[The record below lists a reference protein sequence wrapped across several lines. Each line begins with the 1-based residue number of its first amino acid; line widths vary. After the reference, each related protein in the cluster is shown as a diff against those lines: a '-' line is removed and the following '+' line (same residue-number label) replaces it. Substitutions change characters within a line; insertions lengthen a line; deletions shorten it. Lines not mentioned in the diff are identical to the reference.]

1 MLCLAW
7 LPLSYSNAQ
16 ELIPGQQYTTQNV
29 VQQTQQG
36 GPSTWVNGVYQNSL
50 TCWTWGNPGYCGP
63 NAIVRPANNINFSFG
78 QTDLYQ
84 TQAVASILPSA
95 TGLRVNGYNFSF
107 TAKNGNGWD
116 DGRVDYLYAYT
127 HFTNQNNQVVSYN
140 SYNLNYKFNWTTFNF
155 SETFATP
162 FVANDLKNVTYGFV
176 GRDNNGW
183 AGPYGPEITNVSFSL
198 KYSVDPCVTNPL
210 YSPSCPG
217 YLDALNKLKPI
228 SAPEPVA
235 VQTVSVLEPATTTT
249 TTQPTQAQQ
258 VSSTPIAT
266 VVSTPTVMSTVTAT
280 TQTQQATQKSGTP
293 SIGTLL
299 SIITSVQA
307 QNSATERAVVQQAT
321 QEAAKQAEKATQDAE
336 NVVAK
341 QVQQQQEQQ
350 QTQQNLQSTTI
361 QQTFVNTTRQDI
373 FQLPGSNQQRQN
385 IGLPTATATNQ
396 ESFSQNF
403 SVTTAQPTQT
413 QVQAPGLPNITSTAQ
428 EVVLQKPLA
437 IVVQPQQSQA
447 VVQAAQP
454 PAVLE
459 TQQTQQATSIY
470 QLVQPAT
477 QVISAP
483 STTTTQN
490 TVAVAL
496 ITPKPDPLPEINTE
510 QKQVTGPTNILQPF
524 LDQKPTQENV
534 QQTQQTAQVNKSARD
549 SELAGSVTLVA
560 MARQPQGFETYMAI
574 LQDVP
579 FYKPT
584 EVYPNQRT
592 VDNQRVQRLLTGAS
606 DAKHKELVDSQ
617 YRR

>member
-16 ELIPGQQYTTQNV
+16 ELVPGQQYTTQNV

-50 TCWTWGNPGYCGP
+50 TCWSWGDPGYCGP
-63 NAIVRPANNINFSFG
+63 NAIVRPGNNINFSFG

-84 TQAVASILPSA
+84 TQAIASILPSA

-140 SYNLNYKFNWTTFNF
+140 SYNLTNKFNWTTFNF
-155 SETFATP
+155 SETFTTP
-162 FVANDLKNVTYGFV
+162 FVASDLKNVTYGFV

-183 AGPYGPEITNVSFSL
+183 AGPYGPEINNVSFSL
-198 KYSVDPCVTNPL
+198 KYSVDPCVSNPL

-217 YLDALNKLKPI
+217 YLDALNKLAPKPAAQVEP
-228 SAPEPVA
+228 APQ
-235 VQTVSVLEPATTTT
+235 QTVVVADLVVAPTTTT
-249 TTQPTQAQQ
+249 TNTVTQPTTITSVTTAVNTQQ
-258 VSSTPIAT
+258 
-266 VVSTPTVMSTVTAT
+266 T
-280 TQTQQATQKSGTP
+280 TQKQNSQP
-293 SIGTLL
+293 SVSALL
-299 SIITSVQA
+299 SIITGVQA
-307 QNSATERAVVQQAT
+307 QVSRTERSVVQQAV
-321 QEAAKQAEKATQDAE
+321 QEAAKQAEKATQEAE
-336 NVVAK
+336 STSSK
-341 QVQQQQEQQ
+341 QNQLQQDTL
-350 QTQQNLQSTTI
+350 QTQQNLQNTTT

-385 IGLPTATATNQ
+385 TSLPIATATNQ
-396 ESFSQNF
+396 ENFSQNLP
-403 SVTTAQPTQT
+403 QPQNT
-413 QVQAPGLPNITSTAQ
+413 QVVISQSVITSTIAPVPT
-428 EVVLQKPLA
+428 E
-437 IVVQPQQSQA
+437 
-447 VVQAAQP
+447 QP
-454 PAVLE
+454 PV
-459 TQQTQQATSIY
+459 QQTTSIY
-470 QLVQPAT
+470 SLVQPVPQIQHTNTSVQPVFIAT
-477 QVISAP
+477 AMQ
-483 STTTTQN
+483 
-490 TVAVAL
+490 
-496 ITPKPDPLPEINTE
+496 PKSDPLPEVNTE

-534 QQTQQTAQVNKSARD
+534 QQQPQTTQVNKSARD
-549 SELAGSVTLVA
+549 SELAGQVTLTS

-592 VDNQRVQRLLTGAS
+592 VDNQRAQRLLTGAS